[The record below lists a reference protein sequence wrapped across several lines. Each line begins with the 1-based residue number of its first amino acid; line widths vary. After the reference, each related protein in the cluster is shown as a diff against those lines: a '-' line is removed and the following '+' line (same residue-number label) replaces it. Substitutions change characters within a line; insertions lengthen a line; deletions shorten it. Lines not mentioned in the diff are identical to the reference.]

1 MKIFSKEEFVN
12 FVRNDDMIYID
23 NVDLNSEDN
32 SFDYDMKIV
41 NDVVDENG
49 VYSLMFGSRGEVE
62 FVKVNLVDELVEWN
76 ELSMSNEFC
85 YLCGNWNEE
94 ELDRDNDLLELG
106 FDEEDWRYYF
116 TIVKKKSWFE
126 IKNLV

>member
-32 SFDYDMKIV
+32 NFDYDMKIV

-76 ELSMSNEFC
+76 ELDNDNEFKS
-85 YLCGNWNEE
+85 LVGNWNEN
-94 ELDRDNDLLELG
+94 ELDRDNVYFELI
-106 FDEEDWRYYF
+106 FDEEDFRCYF
-116 TIVKKKSWFE
+116 IIEDRFTKRSK
-126 IKNLV
+126 

>member
-12 FVRNDDMIYID
+12 FVRNDEMIYID

-32 SFDYDMKIV
+32 NFDYDMKIV
-41 NDVVDENG
+41 NEVVDEDG

-76 ELSMSNEFC
+76 ELDNDNEFKS
-85 YLCGNWNEE
+85 LVGNWNEN
-94 ELDRDNDLLELG
+94 ELDRDNVYFELI
-106 FDEEDWRYYF
+106 FDEEDFRCYF
-116 TIVKKKSWFE
+116 IIEDRFTSRSK
-126 IKNLV
+126 

>member
-12 FVRNDDMIYID
+12 FVRNDEMIYID

-32 SFDYDMKIV
+32 NFDYDMKIV
-41 NDVVDENG
+41 NEVVDEDG

-76 ELSMSNEFC
+76 ELDNDNEFKS
-85 YLCGNWNEE
+85 LVGNWNEN
-94 ELDRDNDLLELG
+94 ELDRDNVYFELI
-106 FDEEDWRYYF
+106 FDEEDFRCYF
-116 TIVKKKSWFE
+116 MIVGGNK
-126 IKNLV
+126 

>member
-12 FVRNDDMIYID
+12 FVRNDEMIYID

-32 SFDYDMKIV
+32 NFDYDMKIV

-76 ELSMSNEFC
+76 ELDNDNEFKS
-85 YLCGNWNEE
+85 LVGNWNEN
-94 ELDRDNDLLELG
+94 ELDRDNVYFELI
-106 FDEEDWRYYF
+106 FDEEDFRCYF
-116 TIVKKKSWFE
+116 IIEDRFTSRSK
-126 IKNLV
+126 

>member
-12 FVRNDDMIYID
+12 FVRNDEMIYID

-32 SFDYDMKIV
+32 NFDYDMKIV
-41 NDVVDENG
+41 NEVFDGDG

-76 ELSMSNEFC
+76 EL
-85 YLCGNWNEE
+85 
-94 ELDRDNDLLELG
+94 DRDNVYFELI
-106 FDEEDWRYYF
+106 FDEEDFRCYF
-116 TIVKKKSWFE
+116 MIVGGNK
-126 IKNLV
+126 

>member
-12 FVRNDDMIYID
+12 FVRNDEMIYID

-76 ELSMSNEFC
+76 ELDNDNEFKS
-85 YLCGNWNEE
+85 LVGNWNEN
-94 ELDRDNDLLELG
+94 ELDRDNVYFELI
-106 FDEEDWRYYF
+106 FDEEDFRCYF
-116 TIVKKKSWFE
+116 IIEDRFTSRSK
-126 IKNLV
+126 

>member
-12 FVRNDDMIYID
+12 FVRNDEMIYID

-32 SFDYDMKIV
+32 SFDYDMKII

-76 ELSMSNEFC
+76 ELDNDNEFKS
-85 YLCGNWNEE
+85 LVGNWNEN
-94 ELDRDNDLLELG
+94 ELDRDNVYFELI
-106 FDEEDWRYYF
+106 FDEEDFRCYF
-116 TIVKKKSWFE
+116 IIEDRFTKRSK
-126 IKNLV
+126 